1 MEQDIIRFFT
11 DSQFLGISLAN
22 WILAVFAST
31 MSFILVRG
39 VIGFVLR
46 KMRSRPDSPSTHMR
60 YIVVQVL
67 SGTSNT
73 LLLLASILIGV
84 GMLDL
89 PERWLGRVSSL
100 WFVVA
105 ALQVG
110 LWANRAIALAL
121 QRYFVRHNAGGTYQG
136 SALATLSLWGAKV
149 LLWATVVMAMLSNVG
164 VNITAFV
171 ASLGVGGIAVAL
183 AVQNILGDVF
193 ASLSIA
199 VDKPFEVGDFIVVGA
214 LSGTVEHVGLKTT
227 RIRSLGGEQIVMA
240 NADMINNT
248 IQNYKRLQERR
259 IVFEFRLTY
268 DCSVDQIREVPKK
281 VETIINA
288 QKLARF
294 DRSHFRGFGET
305 SLEFE
310 TVFIVLDPATTFIWM
325 CSRRSIWTSW
335 KPSPNWMCV
344 SRSRPARCMW
354 RPCHRSRRRVRLH
367 WRQPTRVP
375 ERYSDA
381 IRQESAM
388 RWSGRPWEPG
398 RARSWRRR
406 GASARRAF
414 PSREHG

>member
-1 MEQDIIRFFT
+1 MEHDIIVFFT

-22 WILAVFAST
+22 WILAIVAST
-31 MSFILVRG
+31 LSFVLVRG
-39 VIGFVLR
+39 AIGFLLR
-46 KMRSRPDSPSTHMR
+46 KIRTRSTAPNAHLS
-60 YIVVQVL
+60 YIAVEVL

-73 LLLLASILIGV
+73 LILLASLLIGV

-121 QRYFVRHNAGGTYQG
+121 YRYFARHSTTSTFQG

-149 LLWATVVMAMLSNVG
+149 LLWATVLMAMLSNVG

-199 VDKPFEVGDFIVVGA
+199 VDKPFEIGDFIVVGA

-240 NADMINNT
+240 NADMIGST

-259 IVFEFRLTY
+259 IVFDFRLTY
-268 DCSVDQIREVPKK
+268 DCSADQVREVPKK
-281 VETIINA
+281 VEEIIRG
-288 QKLARF
+288 QKNARF
-294 DRSHFRGFGET
+294 DRSHFRSFGET

-310 TVFIVLDPATTFIWM
+310 TVYIVLDPSYNVYMDVQQAINLDIMEAFADM
-325 CSRRSIWTSW
+325 D
-335 KPSPNWMCV
+335 
-344 SRSRPARCMW
+344 
-354 RPCHRSRRRVRLH
+354 VRF
-367 WRQPTRVP
+367 
-375 ERYSDA
+375 
-381 IRQESAM
+381 
-388 RWSGRPWEPG
+388 
-398 RARSWRRR
+398 
-406 GASARRAF
+406 AF
-414 PSREHG
+414 PSRTVYVASLPESRASRSAALEMDNAQA

>member
-294 DRSHFRGFGET
+294 DRSHFRDFGET

-310 TVFIVLDPATTFIWM
+310 TVFIVLDPSYNVYMDVQQAINLDIMEAF
-325 CSRRSIWTSW
+325 
-335 KPSPNWMCV
+335 
-344 SRSRPARCMW
+344 AELD
-354 RPCHRSRRRVRLH
+354 VRF
-367 WRQPTRVP
+367 
-375 ERYSDA
+375 
-381 IRQESAM
+381 
-388 RWSGRPWEPG
+388 
-398 RARSWRRR
+398 
-406 GASARRAF
+406 AF
-414 PSREHG
+414 PSRTVYVASLPPVKTSRPTALEAADAST

>member
-22 WILAVFAST
+22 WIIAVFAST

-121 QRYFVRHNAGGTYQG
+121 QRYFVRHNAGSTYQG

-310 TVFIVLDPATTFIWM
+310 TVFIVLDPSYNVYMDVQQAINLDIMEAF
-325 CSRRSIWTSW
+325 
-335 KPSPNWMCV
+335 
-344 SRSRPARCMW
+344 AELD
-354 RPCHRSRRRVRLH
+354 VRF
-367 WRQPTRVP
+367 
-375 ERYSDA
+375 
-381 IRQESAM
+381 
-388 RWSGRPWEPG
+388 
-398 RARSWRRR
+398 
-406 GASARRAF
+406 AF
-414 PSREHG
+414 PSRTVYVASLPPVKTSRPTALEAADAST